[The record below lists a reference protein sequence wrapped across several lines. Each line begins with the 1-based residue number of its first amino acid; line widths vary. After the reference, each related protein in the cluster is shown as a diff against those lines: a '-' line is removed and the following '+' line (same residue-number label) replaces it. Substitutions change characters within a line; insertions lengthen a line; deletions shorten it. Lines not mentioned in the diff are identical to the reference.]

1 MRVDLTGKATDHSR
15 SWRFSRILKH
25 SAWASSNLGRPLVGL
40 WAVGCQ
46 LDCSWWPRAV
56 DSTRGLMQFGLRWWA
71 HTVVFGWRN
80 LLEQQNRHYV
90 LINVTCIDRL
100 TPESLSGLTCWRD
113 TLVNTVILANHYT
126 SLDRRIAKLT
136 NNMPLVALVTYYAR
150 WSFDELGQPM
160 EALT

>member
-71 HTVVFGWRN
+71 HRVVFGWRN

-100 TPESLSGLTCWRD
+100 TPESLSGLT
-113 TLVNTVILANHYT
+113 
-126 SLDRRIAKLT
+126 S
-136 NNMPLVALVTYYAR
+136 PLINLPKQVCGR
-150 WSFDELGQPM
+150 
-160 EALT
+160 